1 MWVDTICCPQT
12 PLGVVPSGGPR
23 SDALKVPA
31 NVLVFFYLQIFHYLP
46 QLTSAIFM
54 SFNFKSKIGDNNIS
68 ACSILLLK

>member
-12 PLGVVPSGGPR
+12 PLGVVPSDGPR

-31 NVLVFFYLQIFHYLP
+31 NVFFFSIYKFFNLP

-54 SFNFKSKIGDNNIS
+54 SFNFKSKIGDNNIF
-68 ACSILLLK
+68 